1 MINKPPC
8 SVPPMKPVIVDGR
21 GNEVHSTIG
30 PFSEGELVLVSCEV
44 SGGNTAFLNLCGIPQ
59 TVPRIVTLL
68 VSPWIQQNQN
78 RASFPLLG
86 GKVPAEQRI

>member
-68 VSPWIQQNQN
+68 VSPWIQQTPESGQFSLVGANIE
-78 RASFPLLG
+78 LLSPG
-86 GKVPAEQRI
+86 